1 MLVTTSALLL
11 TGLPAWADKFPSK
24 PGKIVVG
31 SPPGAL
37 GDVLSRLVADK
48 LRASTGQTVIVD
60 NRPGAGGNLAADSVA
75 KAPGDGYT
83 MLVAPDSVMVVN
95 PFIYAKLP
103 YDPQKDFQSVSLIG
117 KASLALVVTP
127 SLGVKTAQQF
137 IDLARSQPGRINFAS
152 GGNGHP
158 SHLAMELF
166 ADRTGIKM
174 SHVPYKG
181 TSPALQGLI
190 GGETAAM
197 MIGLAEAMPQI
208 KAGRIV
214 GIATSGPTAK
224 EALPQLPQLQQFH
237 KDLDLT
243 VWFGLWVPASTPKE
257 VVQELN
263 VQVVKFLQQADVR
276 DRLADFGMASM
287 SSTPA
292 ELDELMKRD
301 QAHFG
306 PLVKQLGLK
315 AD

>member
-1 MLVTTSALLL
+1 
-11 TGLPAWADKFPSK
+11 
-24 PGKIVVG
+24 
-31 SPPGAL
+31 
-37 GDVLSRLVADK
+37 VADK

-103 YDPQKDFQSVSLIG
+103 SDPQKDFQSVSLIG
-117 KASLALVVTP
+117 KASLVLVVSP
-127 SLGVKTAQQF
+127 SLGVKTAQEF
-137 IDLARSQPGRINFAS
+137 IDLAKSQPGKVNFAS
-152 GGNGHP
+152 GGNGHA

-166 ADRTGIKM
+166 ADRTGLKLN
-174 SHVPYKG
+174 HVPYKG
-181 TSPALQGLI
+181 TSPALQGLM

-197 MIGLAEAMPQI
+197 MIALAEAMPQI
-208 KAGRIV
+208 KASRIV
-214 GIATSGPTAK
+214 AIATSGPTAK
-224 EALPQLPQLQQFH
+224 QALPELPQLQHFH
-237 KDLDLT
+237 KDLDMT
-243 VWFGLWVPASTPKE
+243 VWFGLWVPASTRKE

-263 VQVVKFLQQADVR
+263 VQVVKLLQQADVR
-276 DRLADFGMASM
+276 DRLADFGMAPM

-301 QAHFG
+301 QARFG